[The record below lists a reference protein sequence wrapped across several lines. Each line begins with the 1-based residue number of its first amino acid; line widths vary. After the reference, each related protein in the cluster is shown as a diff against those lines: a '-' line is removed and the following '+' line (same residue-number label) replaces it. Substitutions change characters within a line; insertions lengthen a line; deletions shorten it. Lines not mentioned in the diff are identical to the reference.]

1 MIKTIYMI
9 FFVCAFALGLWA
21 CTGNKKEEFKN
32 LNSAQFEEL
41 IKDSNV
47 QLLDVRTLE
56 EHMEGHIPGSM
67 LIDVKGEKFASYVD
81 DLLNKEKKVAIYCRS
96 GRRSRTAAEILV
108 KKGFKV
114 YNLDKGILNWIEEG
128 REIEKPKNN
137 SLDDFSIHQGI
148 L

>member
-56 EHMEGHIPGSM
+56 EHMKGHIPGST
-67 LIDVKGEKFASYVD
+67 LIDVKDENFASCVD

-128 REIEKPKNN
+128 REIEKNEE
-137 SLDDFSIHQGI
+137 
-148 L
+148 

>member
-21 CTGNKKEEFKN
+21 CTGKQKEEYKN
-32 LNSAQFEEL
+32 LSSAQFEEL

-56 EHMEGHIPGSM
+56 EHMEGHIPGSK
-67 LIDVKGEKFASYVD
+67 LINVKDENFASCVD
-81 DLLNKEKKVAIYCRS
+81 ELLSKEKKVAVYCRS
-96 GRRSRTAAEILV
+96 GRRSRTAADILV

-128 REIEKPKNN
+128 RDIEKAEE
-137 SLDDFSIHQGI
+137 
-148 L
+148 